1 MSSELKPV
9 NGQLV
14 LGLAVPVETA
24 DPKDEEWLGREGEV
38 QPAAHACSRDRQMRG
53 EWRTGMYLKL
63 GQ

>member
-38 QPAAHACSRDRQMRG
+38 QPAARACSRDRQMRG
-53 EWRTGMYLKL
+53 
-63 GQ
+63 

>member
-24 DPKDEEWLGREGEV
+24 DPIDEE
-38 QPAAHACSRDRQMRG
+38 
-53 EWRTGMYLKL
+53 
-63 GQ
+63 